1 MILINEIEEKLSK
14 INGISDNKS
23 FFTGFLGAYGVPGA
37 TLARCDLSD
46 KGLHDGTQ
54 IGKQM
59 TILVTEE
66 GVVKTANA
74 VAERMNG
81 RKKTR
86 FVVVAN
92 QKSVFALDVITE
104 ETIFFDRDNIAQY
117 ADFFLPLSGREKSTV
132 TPEERIDAKIGARM
146 ASLFNAIMLLNQ
158 GATAVSVWAF
168 LVSLIQLFATNSAKA
183 VCIQRELYEYLD
195 IHSSVDGTDMYD
207 TLVDVMRAANG
218 TVSREGIALIDSRLF
233 NVLPSTSLKFDSD
246 IRGTIIELASMP
258 WNKTQSDYMGQ
269 IMQSIII
276 DGSTSVTYNYTTS
289 ENVHKV
295 IDPLFLDEIKL
306 RIENARGDV
315 DALRAVRDDIL
326 NLWFFDPALNS
337 GEFLVVVWDELNALL
352 SEIGKEIGESN
363 LFPLSHLS
371 GVALNERELAVV
383 RLNLYFVAL
392 RWMDS
397 DEIEKCVDVLDSNH
411 VVAGRSLLLEWDNI
425 CNPDGVVYVIGNW
438 PYAGARRMDNDQK
451 KDMQTVFA
459 RCNNYGDVD
468 YAGAY
473 FYKAV
478 KYIGDKKGEIAFVTT
493 NSLTQGK
500 QVVQLW
506 PIIYNHHVRIRFA
519 YQAFKWSNDASNQTA
534 VTVVILG
541 ITKADDVRNNYIYAY
556 NNGEFIKKLAK
567 NISPYLVPGNQ
578 MIKDLREP
586 LSKVLPVMVKGN
598 MPYGAE
604 FFSFT
609 PEERREAIEAYPEIS
624 KYLKKWIGADE
635 MLKGK
640 EKWCLWIRDDEVDEA
655 KKIPIVYDRLLKC
668 RESRLSKSDP
678 NARKLASRP
687 HSFREQNETTTQ
699 TVALPQLSSENYE
712 YIPID
717 IFGPDVILTN
727 LAFAV
732 YDCEEWVFGVLASE
746 MHNVWIRTVCGGF
759 ETRIRY
765 SETLGYNTF
774 PFPNISADKKKQIS
788 DCVYDIY
795 AAREKSIG
803 LSLGELYKKG
813 RMTEEL
819 IQAHHR
825 LDVVVD
831 ECYRKEP
838 FVDVQDR
845 IYFLFDMYERMR
857 GEC

>member
-1 MILINEIEEKLSK
+1 MILINEIENKLAK
-14 INGISDNKS
+14 INTSADNKT
-23 FFTGFLGAYGVPGA
+23 FFSEFLCSYGVPSA
-37 TLARCDLSD
+37 TLVRCDFTDESLRN
-46 KGLHDGTQ
+46 GLQ
-54 IGKQM
+54 IGKQL
-59 TILVTEE
+59 TILVTEAD
-66 GVVKTANA
+66 VVETANKYE
-74 VAERMNG
+74 ERMTR

-86 FVVVAN
+86 FIVAAN
-92 QKSVFALDVITE
+92 SNYVFALDTVIG
-104 ETIFFDRDNIAQY
+104 ETIYFKRDSIVQY
-117 ADFFLPLSGREKSTV
+117 ADFFLPLSGREKNTI
-132 TPEERIDAKIGARM
+132 TPEERIDAKIGSRM

-158 GATAVSVWAF
+158 GVSAASVWSF
-168 LVSLIQLFATNSAKA
+168 LVSLIQLFATNSVAP
-183 VCIQRELYEYLD
+183 VCVQRELYEYLD
-195 IHSSVDGTDMYD
+195 VHSALDGSDMYE
-207 TLVDVMRAANG
+207 TIIGVMRAVNRNVA
-218 TVSREGIALIDSRLF
+218 REGIKSIDTRLF
-233 NVLPSTSLKFDSD
+233 SVLPYVPLSFNAD
-246 IRGTIIELASMP
+246 IRDNIIELASMP

-295 IDPLFLDEIKL
+295 IDPLFLDELKM
-306 RIENARGDV
+306 RIENAKGDV
-315 DALRAVRDDIL
+315 EVLRGIREDIL
-326 NLWFFDPALNS
+326 NIWIFDPAVNS
-337 GEFLVVVWDELNALL
+337 GEFLVVAWNELNVLL
-352 SEIGKEIGESN
+352 DEIGKVIGEKV

-371 GVALNERELAVV
+371 GIALNDRELAVV
-383 RLNLYFVAL
+383 KLNLYFVAL
-392 RWMDS
+392 RWMNEEGIKKS
-397 DEIEKCVDVLDSNH
+397 IDVLDTNY
-411 VVAGRSLLLEWDNI
+411 VVAGRSLLLEWGSV
-425 CNPDGVVYVIGNW
+425 CKPEGKVYVIGNW
-438 PYAGARRMDNDQK
+438 PYAGARRMDDVQK

-459 RCNNYGDVD
+459 QCSNYGDVD

-478 KYIGDKKGEIAFVTT
+478 QFIGGKNGEIAFVTT

-506 PIIYNHHVRIRFA
+506 PIIYGHNVRIRFA
-519 YQAFKWSNDASNQTA
+519 YQAFKWTNNASNQTA

-541 ITKADDVRNNYIYAY
+541 ISKTDDERNNYIYTY
-556 NNGEFIKKLAK
+556 NNGDFVKRLAK
-567 NISPYLVPGNQ
+567 DISPYLVPGNQ
-578 MIKDLREP
+578 MIKNLREP
-586 LSKVLPVMVKGN
+586 ISKVLPVMVKGN

-604 FFSFT
+604 FFCFT
-609 PEERREAIEAYPEIS
+609 PEERREAIEAYPEIG

-640 EKWCLWIRDDEVDEA
+640 EKWCLWIRDDEVEDA
-655 KKIPIVYDRLLKC
+655 KKIPIIYDRIIKC
-668 RESRLSKSDP
+668 RELRLSKSDA

-774 PFPNISADKKKQIS
+774 PFPKISVEKKKQIS

-795 AAREKSIG
+795 AAREKNIG

-813 RMTEEL
+813 RMPEEL
-819 IQAHHR
+819 VQAHHR

-838 FVDVQDR
+838 FADVQDR
-845 IYFLFDMYERMR
+845 IYYLFDMYERMR
-857 GEC
+857 GEN